1 MTFLPSTK
9 DELRANKISKQDFF
23 SLPRK
28 PIYIIL
34 DSLKCAHNIGTIL
47 RLADAVLA
55 SKVYI
60 CGNTL
65 VPPNRKI
72 KNGSQG
78 AERWVPWE
86 YAERADQVVQELKS
100 QSVQIVSLEITP
112 TSIPYTETKY
122 KLPTCLVLGREYDGV
137 SPEVIALSDLIVHL
151 PIYGMA
157 NSINVAPAASVMMY
171 ELLKFTNSS
180 HTAT

>member
-1 MTFLPSTK
+1 MNLLPSTK
-9 DELRANKISKQDFF
+9 DELRTNKLSKQDFF
-23 SLPRK
+23 NLPRN
-28 PIYIIL
+28 PIYIVL

-65 VPPNRKI
+65 VPPSRKI

-86 YAERADQVVQELKS
+86 YIERADQVVQLLKS
-100 QSVQIVSLEITP
+100 QGVQIVSLEITP
-112 TSIPYTETKY
+112 TSIPYSEAQY
-122 KLPTCLVLGREYDGV
+122 ASPTCLVLGREYDGV
-137 SPEVIALSDLIVHL
+137 SPEVLALSDLTVHL
-151 PIYGMA
+151 PMQGMS
-157 NSINVAPAASVMMY
+157 NSINVACAGSV
-171 ELLKFTNSS
+171 LLYKMLKNAPKSLG
-180 HTAT
+180 